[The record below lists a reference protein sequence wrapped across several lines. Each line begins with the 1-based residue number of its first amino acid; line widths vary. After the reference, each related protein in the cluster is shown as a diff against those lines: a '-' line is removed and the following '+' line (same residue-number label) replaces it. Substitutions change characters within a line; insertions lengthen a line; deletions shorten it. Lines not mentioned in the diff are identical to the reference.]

1 MQVVL
6 KLAASA
12 LLCTSGWAVANPA
25 ASGTQDRVDAGL
37 PAPAAC
43 SALLGDPAAM
53 KPRQDFSREVQRIRR
68 WVKACSRA
76 PTAQEQEL
84 FTWGHQ
90 EKIRRA
96 LRTDRLL
103 FDAYETSRQRSF
115 SQLVFRAAL
124 NKQEALRTQQLEQAR
139 NFKFDRRLHNLL
151 TLGSAYTTTSR
162 GDPSRREALYV
173 AQIEMW
179 LPGFLDQSE
188 WTLDA
193 LQQRWVQQHKSA
205 APGGIAL
212 AQAQGQL
219 TALGQWSPDS
229 GGTAVSY
236 GWGLYFG
243 DNPIDF
249 VEHLASDQHAGM
261 VCHLPAKSKRW
272 ILELANPEVLDA
284 MRQASIVLPTERRGI
299 VIGPKTEFVRP
310 AAFERAARGH
320 LVRAWN
326 RYPIYVDKA
335 LLDFPRACQLITLEN
350 FPCAHWEARLSKPAD
365 LSKLEN
371 YLKRQALPAVYGDD
385 PPSWE
390 TRLARKTEGCR
401 IRNAAAGATPP

>member
-1 MQVVL
+1 MRVGS
-6 KLAASA
+6 KLTACA
-12 LLCTSGWAVANPA
+12 LLCTSSWALANPA
-25 ASGTQDRVDAGL
+25 ANGTQDRTSAGL

-43 SALLGDPAAM
+43 TALLGDAGAM

-68 WVKACSRA
+68 WVKACSRM

-84 FTWGHQ
+84 FTWGYR
-90 EKIRRA
+90 EKIQRA
-96 LRTDRLL
+96 LGTDRLL

-124 NKQEALRTQQLEQAR
+124 NQQESQRTQQLEQAR
-139 NFKFDRRLHNLL
+139 NFKYDRRLHNLL
-151 TLGSAYTTTSR
+151 TLGSAYTTTR
-162 GDPSRREALYV
+162 EDPTRREALYA

-179 LPGFLDQSE
+179 LPGFLDQAE

-205 APGGIAL
+205 ASGGIAL

-229 GGTAVSY
+229 AGTAVSY

-249 VEHLASDQHAGM
+249 VEHLASEQHAGM
-261 VCHLPAKSKRW
+261 VCRLPVKSKRW
-272 ILELANPEVLDA
+272 ILELSNAEVLNA
-284 MRQASIVLPTERRGI
+284 MRQAGIVLPAERRGI

-335 LLDFPRACQLITLEN
+335 LLDFPQACQLITLEN

-365 LSKLEN
+365 LSKLES
-371 YLKRQALPAVYGDD
+371 YLKKQALPAVYGDD

-390 TRLARKTEGCR
+390 TRLARKNEGCR
-401 IRNAAAGATPP
+401 VRNAAIQTTPS